1 MMTTNVETYFLEGCG
16 RCSLGGTADCKVHTW
31 ESELQTLRTIILDC
45 GLTETCKWGVPCYTY
60 NNSNILM
67 LSAFKNYCSLNFFK
81 GVLLSNNKGLLVAP
95 GANSQAVRLLKFTN
109 LAQLKSLSSDI
120 KSYIF
125 EAIEI
130 EKQGLSLPAKKQLEP
145 LPEELEQKFN
155 EDPVLK
161 SAFEALTPGRHRGY
175 ILFFSAPKQSK
186 TRLSRIEKCA
196 DNILNGI
203 GLHDKY
209 SSKKR

>member
-1 MMTTNVETYFLEGCG
+1 MTTDVETFFTDGCG
-16 RCSLGGTADCKVHTW
+16 RCALGGTPDCKVHNW
-31 ESELQTLRTIILDC
+31 DEELHMLRTIILEC

-60 NNSNILM
+60 NNSNVLM

-81 GVLLSNNKGLLVAP
+81 GVLLSNDKGLLVAP
-95 GANSQAVRLLKFTN
+95 GENSQAVRQLKFTSTEQIN
-109 LAQLKSLSSDI
+109 PLISDI
-120 KSYIF
+120 KACIF

-130 EKQGLSLPAKKQLEP
+130 EKQGLSIPTKKRLEP
-145 LPEELEQKFN
+145 LPEELEQKFE

-161 SAFEALTPGRHRGY
+161 SAFEELTPGRQRGY
-175 ILFFSAPKQSK
+175 ILYFSAAKQSA
-186 TRLSRIEKCA
+186 TRLSRIEKCS

-209 SSKKR
+209 TSNKK